1 MKTSFFLLNKKRRR
15 SKSNKQ
21 SASMALFFFPVIT
34 TIVRLNACPC
44 KSPVCGS
51 TKCVKESLKLRKPRK
66 RKLIEMVIFFCVER
80 NYLNAVVKFF
90 LVVNLGREILETNR
104 FVLWTTL
111 PGPTPITRKRTQ
123 NWTRSFYVFSHFYVL
138 SAMKNCTKFRIVK
151 RHFYFNVGNRLRQV
165 WCVYNSPLYKQEED
179 RNCFWDCYW
188 G

>member
-1 MKTSFFLLNKKRRR
+1 MFTKTWKHLFFLLNKKRRR

-21 SASMALFFFPVIT
+21 IASMALFFFFPVIT

-66 RKLIEMVIFFCVER
+66 RKLIEMVIFCVER

-111 PGPTPITRKRTQ
+111 PGPTPTP
-123 NWTRSFYVFSHFYVL
+123 FYVFSHFYVL
-138 SAMKNCTKFRIVK
+138 SAMKNCTKFPIVK
-151 RHFYFNVGNRLRQV
+151 RHFYFNVVNRLRQV

>member
-1 MKTSFFLLNKKRRR
+1 MKTSFFFLLNKKRRR

-21 SASMALFFFPVIT
+21 IASMALFFFPVIA

-66 RKLIEMVIFFCVER
+66 RKLIEMVIFFCVEP

-138 SAMKNCTKFRIVK
+138 SAMKNCTKFS
-151 RHFYFNVGNRLRQV
+151 HFYFNVGNRFRQV